1 MRTLKDELKELQSLL
16 KNPTK
21 ENETLFQKKVLA
33 IKQKHTTQKDAN
45 ILGDFIL
52 QGYADINSSLND
64 IEKRMSQLRLAHCHP
79 ERSRKISFLY
89 NKRIKRFFDFAQNDR
104 EYKR

>member
-1 MRTLKDELKELQSLL
+1 MRTLKNELKELQSLL

-64 IEKRMSQLRLAHCHP
+64 IEKRVSQKAIIHRDSPAWKGGDSLQH
-79 ERSRKISFLY
+79 ISLSDIPFLLSLKT
-89 NKRIKRFFDFAQNDR
+89 N
-104 EYKR
+104 